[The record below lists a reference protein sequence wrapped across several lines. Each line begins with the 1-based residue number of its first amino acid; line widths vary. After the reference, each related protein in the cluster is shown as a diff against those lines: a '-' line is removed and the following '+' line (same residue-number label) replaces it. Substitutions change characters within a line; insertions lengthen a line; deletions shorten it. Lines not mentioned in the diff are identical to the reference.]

1 MKWKDSASCWRVFRI
16 FLWGASKRFDASY
29 ECVKASG
36 LSSWLLGRLRQVDEN
51 LKACLGS
58 RVQGWPGDET
68 RPCLKGKRGSWR
80 WLDTCE
86 ECLRFWV
93 PSSVLKREGQT
104 WTQGIFS
111 QSSSYWS

>member
-1 MKWKDSASCWRVFRI
+1 MLVVEAFSGYFFGELAKGLMEDEW
-16 FLWGASKRFDASY
+16 
-29 ECVKASG
+29 VKASG
-36 LSSWLLGRLRQVDEN
+36 LSFWLLGRLRQVDEN

-68 RPCLKGKRGSWR
+68 RPCLKGKRGELEMYLSG
-80 WLDTCE
+80 CE
-86 ECLRFWV
+86 ECVRFWV

-111 QSSSYWS
+111 QSSSYCKMP